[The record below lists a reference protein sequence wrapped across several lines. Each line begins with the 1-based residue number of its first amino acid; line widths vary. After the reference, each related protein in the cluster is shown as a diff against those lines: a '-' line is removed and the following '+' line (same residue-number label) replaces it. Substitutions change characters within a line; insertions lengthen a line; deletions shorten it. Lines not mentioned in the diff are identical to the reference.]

1 MQLINAELCPEH
13 LWKEQLL
20 NVKWKTYK
28 INKTRDFLILIS
40 IDLF

>member
-13 LWKEQLL
+13 MKQLL

-28 INKTRDFLILIS
+28 INRVRDFLNTHIY
-40 IDLF
+40 